1 MWWHDKGMDR
11 SGVCAPR
18 GVDRRE
24 AAPAPVGSAHGR
36 IMRAAAA
43 LVIAALAGGCFQ
55 PLYGEQSPT
64 GGPILRDQ
72 LSAGEGLQIGAPQG
86 TAEGRISVQG
96 RNPPLYDFTRRGPA
110 PPPTPPPQS

>member
-11 SGVCAPR
+11 
-18 GVDRRE
+18 
-24 AAPAPVGSAHGR
+24 PVGSAHGR
-36 IMRAAAA
+36 IMGAAAA

-72 LSAGEGLQIGAPQG
+72 LSAVEVLQIGAPKG
-86 TAEGRISVQG
+86 TDEARIAVEV
-96 RNPPLYDFTRRGPA
+96 RNTLLYDFTSGRHTA
-110 PPPTPPPQS
+110 PPTPSLDI

>member
-11 SGVCAPR
+11 SVVCAPR
-18 GVDRRE
+18 GAGRRE

-64 GGPILRDQ
+64 GGPGLRDQ
-72 LSAGEGLQIGAPQG
+72 LSAVDVLPIRAPKGTHDARIAGAICN
-86 TAEGRISVQG
+86 TLLFVLIC
-96 RNPPLYDFTRRGPA
+96 RG
-110 PPPTPPPQS
+110 

>member
-1 MWWHDKGMDR
+1 MWWHDKGTDR
-11 SGVCAPR
+11 SGVSAPH
-18 GVDRRE
+18 GADRRE

-72 LSAGEGLQIGAPQG
+72 LSAVDVLQIGAPKG
-86 TAEGRISVQG
+86 TDESRIAVEV
-96 RNPPLYDFTRRGPA
+96 RNALLYDFTGGGYAA
-110 PPPTPPPQS
+110 PPTHRL